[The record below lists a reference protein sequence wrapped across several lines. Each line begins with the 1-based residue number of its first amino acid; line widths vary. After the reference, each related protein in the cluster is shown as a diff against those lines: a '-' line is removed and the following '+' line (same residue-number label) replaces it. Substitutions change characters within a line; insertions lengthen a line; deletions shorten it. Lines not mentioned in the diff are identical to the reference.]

1 MIPPP
6 PAAEVIAPPA
16 LWPTRRGCQNRS
28 MPPGSPGSPGPTA
41 FVLAGG
47 GTKGSFEV
55 GVLQYLVGVEGI
67 VPDVI
72 TATSAGALAA
82 TVLAQA
88 RTLPEFAARLAEI
101 ERDLLAWT
109 QSDHVFGKQAWLRA
123 LDGTALGREIH
134 YELTEGTRP
143 PFPLTPSTMLGG
155 RQPAAPVTSPK
166 DERRLA
172 RRAHR
177 RRQRHMARLVLGASL
192 RLLRVRRHL
201 RTTGNAVLNLEPM
214 SESLRHGSP
223 AGVGPI
229 DAALIG
235 RPGLQLRLA
244 VTALR
249 AGVLRFVTE
258 DGTIVESDAR
268 TPAPGDA
275 AGPVD
280 VVDGAIASASVPMV
294 FPPHHMAGDDYVD
307 GGVVEIVPVRAAS
320 ELGAKRIIA
329 VVAVPLAVPRDD
341 REYTAATAGWIGLRA
356 MGMIG
361 VAERQ
366 ISNLNVALPA
376 GTELTTVDPIVDIV
390 GLFEVEPGLLR
401 INKDYGWLRA
411 ADVLAAGEPGLV
423 AAVADD
429 THTLAEARRDAWR
442 LEEELWAAA
451 DAPGDSPGTLALVR
465 EHKRRVR
472 DLVERRKQ
480 LGFPVPEGCEAWWT
494 DYEMHTAPQPD
505 WLPPHRAP
513 RRPEGRTGCS
523 CAPVGC
529 RLRRSGLPTTVG
541 GGTTP
546 PGRGRWR
553 SRGPAPARRSSRA
566 T

>member
-1 MIPPP
+1 
-6 PAAEVIAPPA
+6 
-16 LWPTRRGCQNRS
+16 
-28 MPPGSPGSPGPTA
+28 MPPGTPGTPGPTA

-67 VPDVI
+67 VPDII

-88 RTLPEFAARLAEI
+88 RTGPEFASRLAEI
-101 ERDLLAWT
+101 ERDVLAWT
-109 QSDHVFGKQAWLRA
+109 HSEHVFGKQAWLGA
-123 LDGTALGREIH
+123 LEGTALGREIH
-134 YELTEGTRP
+134 HELTEGTRP

-155 RQPAAPVTSPK
+155 QLPGPPAASAK
-166 DERRLA
+166 DERRRA
-172 RRAHR
+172 RRAQR
-177 RRQRHMARLVLGASL
+177 RRQRHMMRLVLGASL
-192 RLLRVRRHL
+192 RLVRVRRHL
-201 RTTGNAVLNLEPM
+201 RTSGNAVLNLEPLDA
-214 SESLRHGSP
+214 SLRHGSP
-223 AGVGPI
+223 DGVGPV
-229 DAALIG
+229 DPALIG

-258 DGTIVESDAR
+258 HGTIVESDAR
-268 TPAPGDA
+268 TPAPGAA
-275 AGPVD
+275 AGPVH

-307 GGVVEIVPVRAAS
+307 GGVVEVVPVRAAR
-320 ELGAKRIIA
+320 ELGATRIVA

-341 REYTAATAGWIGLRA
+341 REYTATTAGWIGLRS

-376 GTELTTVDPIVDIV
+376 GTTLITVDPIVDIV

-423 AAVADD
+423 ADVAQG
-429 THTLAEARRDAWR
+429 THELVEARRDAWR
-442 LEEELWAAA
+442 LEEDLWSAAA
-451 DAPGDSPGTLALVR
+451 APADSAGMLALVR
-465 EHKRRVR
+465 EHKRRVH
-472 DLVERRKQ
+472 DLVDRRKQ
-480 LGFPVPEGCEAWWT
+480 LGFPVPDDCDAWWA
-494 DYEMHTAPQPD
+494 DYEVHSAPRPD
-505 WLPPHRAP
+505 WLPPGP
-513 RRPEGRTGCS
+513 
-523 CAPVGC
+523 
-529 RLRRSGLPTTVG
+529 
-541 GGTTP
+541 GT
-546 PGRGRWR
+546 
-553 SRGPAPARRSSRA
+553 AAA
-566 T
+566 